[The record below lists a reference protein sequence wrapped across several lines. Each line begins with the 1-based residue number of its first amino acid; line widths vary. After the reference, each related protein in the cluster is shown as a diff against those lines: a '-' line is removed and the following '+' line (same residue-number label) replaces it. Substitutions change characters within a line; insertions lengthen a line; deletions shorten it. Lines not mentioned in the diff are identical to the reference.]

1 MKIAKQAPGTHTI
14 QAYDLQSV
22 TIDGQRYV
30 DSLIVSADQLQTS
43 WTHPGCQKLT
53 LDDLSVA
60 IAQEPELIVLGCGNV
75 QQFPPT
81 ALLAALASRGVGL
94 EVMTCAAA
102 CRTFNLLVAE
112 GRNAVA
118 ALMLSE
124 N

>member
-30 DSLIVSADQLQTS
+30 DSLIVSADNLQTG
-43 WTHPGCQKLT
+43 WRHPDCQHLT
-53 LDDLSVA
+53 LDDLNDA
-60 IAQEPELIVLGCGNV
+60 IAHKPELIVLGCGNV

-81 ALLAALASRGVGL
+81 ALLSALANRGIGL

-102 CRTFNLLVAE
+102 CRTFNLLMAE
-112 GRNAVA
+112 GRNAIA